1 MTDLDN
7 HNHADNDSDARAAS
21 DTKRS
26 QSKRTSDIYERFL
39 SRVQQL
45 DSEVKENKV
54 RKSEDDGC
62 NQQSLYEPLNEE
74 ELGLFFDF
82 SDNDS
87 THNTQDL
94 VEPQYKYDY
103 IEEQLSIEKQLS
115 TAERLDNKD
124 GESVNDSDSR
134 NGNQN
139 NDIAIENID
148 ETTDA
153 DVSIHNQLTKNVE
166 QAKTSGA
173 VRGKQVSNVKLLIIG
188 VICGLLLSA
197 SMIFLLNKT
206 GLLAALSNN
215 SVVDSS
221 EALTP
226 SATMNAPVTPAS
238 ASQSTEIATA
248 DSPESNTITAQKAS
262 SNNATTTQLNSEI
275 IPESDITYEDFRE
288 ESQSTLY
295 RETKD

>member
-188 VICGLLLSA
+188 VVCGLLLSA

>member
-1 MTDLDN
+1 MTDSDN

-82 SDNDS
+82 IDNDS

-188 VICGLLLSA
+188 VVCGLLLSA

-215 SVVDSS
+215 SVADSS

-238 ASQSTEIATA
+238 TSQSTAVATA

>member
-1 MTDLDN
+1 MTDSDN

-26 QSKRTSDIYERFL
+26 QSKRTSNIYERFL